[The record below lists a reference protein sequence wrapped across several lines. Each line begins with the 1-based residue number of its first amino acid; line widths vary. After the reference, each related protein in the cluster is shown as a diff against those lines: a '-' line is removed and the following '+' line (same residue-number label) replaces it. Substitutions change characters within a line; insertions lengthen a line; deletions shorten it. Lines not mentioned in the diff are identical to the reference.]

1 MYMYLYIH
9 LKKIVESTL
18 TEDWLRVFVEVV
30 VEFQFPIQLF
40 RDQHVLKPTI
50 KCSTQGIIY
59 WFRFNAHVCISA

>member
-30 VEFQFPIQLF
+30 VEFQFPIQLC
-40 RDQHVLKPTI
+40 RDQQVLK
-50 KCSTQGIIY
+50 
-59 WFRFNAHVCISA
+59 HVKK